1 MTRMR
6 PHANQQRG
14 AGLLETVTA
23 LGVIAI
29 LAFSF
34 GFMVPTSTEANR
46 EARVREQLLR
56 VKKALIGEPSN
67 VRRGQINLNR
77 FGYMGD
83 MGTFPGALEDLVEV
97 GVQPDYVVADI
108 IQLGTGWRGPYI
120 ATDPLDFL
128 EDPWGN
134 PLDLDTTVMPSAV
147 TGSTVIATLSSAGAD
162 GFLGTGDDHIVEI
175 YEGEASSDL
184 FGYIRDTS
192 GNTISGVVVTL
203 SRAENGLV
211 ATDVTSTNEDGLYEF
226 GFVPHGERV
235 IQIDPKLAYQKETAF
250 TTNAFLNDVE
260 FTIENLGQDDSTV
273 SSFTLTYSSSPAAYF
288 QQVWI
293 NDVQVFDSVNPR
305 AGTDDLITFPNE
317 VVAGT
322 DVIQAPFHL
331 VVSSLAFQV
340 PELSIDTV
348 GIGGTLRIELQ
359 DFRDAT
365 TGGGAA
371 RVNMTGVTFGIV
383 FSDGSTT
390 LFTTKQVP

>member
-1 MTRMR
+1 MTTRGPR
-6 PHANQQRG
+6 VNRQRG

-23 LGVIAI
+23 LSVIAI

-34 GFMVPTSTEANR
+34 GFVVPIRTEANR
-46 EARVREQLLR
+46 EAMVREQLLR

-67 VRRGQINLNR
+67 VRRGQVNLNR

-83 MGTFPGALEDLVEV
+83 MGSFPDALEDLVTI
-97 GVQPDYVVADI
+97 GDQPEYTVADI
-108 IQLGTGWRGPYI
+108 TGIGTGWRGPYI
-120 ATDPLDFL
+120 ATDPFDFL

-134 PLDLDTTVMPSAV
+134 ALDLDTTVKLSTE
-147 TGSTVIATLSSAGAD
+147 TGSTVIATVSSAGAD
-162 GFLGTGDDHIVEI
+162 GFLGTADDHIVEI

-192 GNTISGVVVTL
+192 GNTIAGVEITL
-203 SRAENGLV
+203 SRAEDGLV
-211 ATDVTSTNEDGLYEF
+211 ATDVTTTDEEGLYQF
-226 GFVPHGERV
+226 GVVPHGARV
-235 IQIDPKLAYQKETAF
+235 LQLEPKLAYERDTAF

-260 FTIENLGQDDSTV
+260 FTIKNLGRDDVTV
-273 SSFTLTYSSSPAAYF
+273 SSFTLTYSSSPQAYF

-293 NDVQVFDSVNPR
+293 NDVQVFDSNNPR

-317 VVAGT
+317 AVAGT
-322 DVIQAPFHL
+322 AVLQDPLHL

-340 PELSIDTV
+340 PELGVDTV

-359 DFRDAT
+359 DFRDAA
-365 TGGGAA
+365 TGGGAG

-390 LFTTKQVP
+390 LFTTKQMP